1 MTYQV
6 QNFRD
11 GEVLTAEQL
20 NHMEEGIRDL
30 AEGSGDSLRIGTVT
44 GGTTASATIENG
56 RLNLVLPKGAPG
68 AAGAQGPKGDKGE
81 TGPAGPQGAVG
92 KTGPAGPA
100 GADGAPGAKGDKGDP
115 GDTGPQ
121 GPKGSKGDTGP
132 QGDPG
137 KAGATPVLTIGAV
150 MTGSNASASISGT
163 AENPKLNLILPRGET
178 GPQGEKGDTGATPNL
193 SIGTVTIGPEA
204 EATIT
209 GTAEA
214 PALNLTLPK
223 GEKGDTGAK
232 GDTGP
237 KGADGVQGQAG
248 PKGEKGD
255 PGATP
260 NLTIGTVTTG
270 TDAAA
275 TITGTA
281 EAPVLNLT
289 LPKGEK
295 GDKGDPGSGS
305 AESGSAATNLAIG
318 SVTSGSTAN
327 ATIENGKLNLVLPKG
342 DTGPK
347 GDAGE
352 KGDKGDPG
360 DGMSETSKEL
370 LLSLFENAAY
380 KTSTMQDTLNA
391 LRVEWGR
398 SAQDVPVQSVSLS
411 AETLTMN
418 EGDSKTL
425 TATVLPTNATS
436 RLVVWTVTPAGFA
449 TVSNG
454 VVTGIKAGNCTVT
467 ATAGGKSASC
477 AVTVEV
483 VETAQL
489 LYDLPGET
497 ALTNGLDT
505 GVKMLEHA
513 GTETPQYT
521 ILLDAKASDS
531 FNDKAWIVF
540 LHCMTEN
547 SDGRGINISLN
558 PNFGTTGI
566 AYYGYGEVNI
576 SDSIVHLKTRTRYA
590 IQLDGKKY
598 RGGSTH
604 CTLSDWKTTGNPITD
619 VPESLLLGGAP
630 TANGGFERCWDG
642 TLYQCKV
649 YKGLLSDTKIN
660 KFIQEGTV

>member
-30 AEGSGDSLRIGTVT
+30 AEESGDSLRIGTVT

-56 RLNLVLPKGAPG
+56 RLNLVLPKGDPG
-68 AAGAQGPKGDKGE
+68 AAGAQGPKGDKGDTGE
-81 TGPAGPQGAVG
+81 AGPAGPQGAVG
-92 KTGPAGPA
+92 ETGPAGPA
-100 GADGAPGAKGDKGDP
+100 GTDGAPGAKGDKGDP
-115 GDTGPQ
+115 GETGPQ
-121 GPKGSKGDTGP
+121 GPKGDKGDAGP

-137 KAGATPVLTIGAV
+137 KPGVTPALTIGTV

-178 GPQGEKGDTGATPNL
+178 GPKGDTGPQ
-193 SIGTVTIGPEA
+193 
-204 EATIT
+204 
-209 GTAEA
+209 
-214 PALNLTLPK
+214 
-223 GEKGDTGAK
+223 GDK

-237 KGADGVQGQAG
+237 KGADGAQGQT
-248 PKGEKGD
+248 
-255 PGATP
+255 GATP

-295 GDKGDPGSGS
+295 GDKGDTGSSGS
-305 AESGSAATNLAIG
+305 STGGGTTDLTIG
-318 SVTSGSTAN
+318 TVTSGTTAS

-342 DTGPK
+342 DTGAKGDAGSK

-352 KGDKGDPG
+352 KGDKGDTG
-360 DGMSETSKEL
+360 DGISETSKEL

-398 SAQDVPVQSVSLS
+398 SAQDVPVQSVNLS
-411 AETLTMN
+411 ANTLN
-418 EGDSKTL
+418 LDEGESKTL
-425 TATVLPTNATS
+425 TATVLPANATT
-436 RLVVWTVTPAGFA
+436 RLVVWTVTPTGFA

-454 VVTGIKAGNCTVT
+454 VVTAIKAGACTVT

-477 AVTVEV
+477 TVTVEV

-489 LYDLPGET
+489 IYTLPAET
-497 ALTNGLDT
+497 ELTNGFDT
-505 GVKMLEHA
+505 GLKLLEHA
-513 GTETPQYT
+513 STETPQYT
-521 ILLDAKASDS
+521 ILLDAKAGDS
-531 FNDKAWIVF
+531 FDDKGWIVF

-547 SDGRGINISLN
+547 SDGRGINVSLN
-558 PNFGTTGI
+558 PNKGNTGV
-566 AYYGYGEVNI
+566 AYYNYSEVNI
-576 SDSIVHLKTRTRYA
+576 SDSVVHLKTRTRYA
-590 IQLDGKKY
+590 IQLDGTKY

-604 CTLSDWKTTGNPITD
+604 CTLSDWKVTGNPITD
-619 VPESLLLGGAP
+619 VPDSLLIGGAP